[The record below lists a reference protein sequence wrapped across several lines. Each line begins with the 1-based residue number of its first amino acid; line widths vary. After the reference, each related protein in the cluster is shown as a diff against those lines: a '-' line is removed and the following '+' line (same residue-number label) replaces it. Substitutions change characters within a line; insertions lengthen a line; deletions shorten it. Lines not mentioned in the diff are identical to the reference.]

1 VKEAKIVQNPVLP
14 VASTFASNAKASV
27 FMKISVNFNINSSLS
42 LGKTKR
48 KSDVCVAI
56 SPLRYTCTIPSVGSN
71 FVSNVFNI
79 SKP

>member
-1 VKEAKIVQNPVLP
+1 
-14 VASTFASNAKASV
+14 
-27 FMKISVNFNINSSLS
+27 LS